1 MRRLVLPVLFCVC
14 VAQPLLLSAAEPFTL
29 TTAEQENKL
38 GEEAYQEIL
47 KKEKICT
54 NKEVVECVQRVAKRV
69 CEAAPDKG
77 FKYEIVVLE
86 SDKVN
91 AFCLPGGKIAVYT
104 AILPYCKNEAGLACV
119 LGHEVAHAI
128 LRHGGQRMTQ
138 TTAVQLFGTG
148 LQALLQSRKVSNTTL
163 DLAMGAYG
171 YGAQLGILLPYSRD
185 HEREADTE
193 GLAYMTK
200 AGYDPRE
207 APEFWKRFAVLKSD
221 VPSFLNTHPSHED
234 RADRLTKML
243 PTALKLYEKSAKL
256 GLGAELPGSGGA
268 VASSPTPA
276 SGSALPKIPLPGETT
291 ALGEAQFR
299 QALQEALSTGF
310 RAAIARLGKEDGFF
324 KDEAVKIVMPE
335 KLSGIEK
342 AVRKAGKD
350 DLANKF
356 IVQMNRAAE
365 KAAPGTADAFAKAIA
380 ALQPQ
385 DLKAILNGPH
395 DAATQY
401 FHKTTSTDLHAAIL
415 PVVREATEGSGVTKS
430 YKDMLKKAGFV
441 ARMLIGDFDLDE
453 YITAKALDGIFLKLA
468 DEEKLIRTDPAKR
481 TTDLLRRVFG
491 K

>member
-1 MRRLVLPVLFCVC
+1 MYRLGMALLFCLC
-14 VAQPLLLSAAEPFTL
+14 AAQTPALSAAEPFML

-38 GEEAYQEIL
+38 GAEAYQEIL
-47 KKEKICT
+47 KKEKVCT
-54 NKEVVECVQRVAKRV
+54 NKELVKYVQNVSKRV
-69 CEAAPDKG
+69 CDTAPDKG

-148 LQALLQSRKVSNTTL
+148 LQALLQSRKVSNSTL

-171 YGAQLGILLPYSRD
+171 YGAQLGLLLPYSRN
-185 HEREADTE
+185 HECEADAE

-243 PTALKLYEKSAKL
+243 PIALKLYEKSAKL
-256 GLGAELPGSGGA
+256 GLGAGIPGLGGTSALAAQPPGSQ
-268 VASSPTPA
+268 
-276 SGSALPKIPLPGETT
+276 LPKIPLPGETA
-291 ALGEAQFR
+291 ALGDAQLR

-310 RAAIARLGKEDGFF
+310 RVAIARLSKEDGFF
-324 KDEAVKIVMPE
+324 KDELVKIVMPE

-342 AVRKAGKD
+342 VVRKAGKD
-350 DLANKF
+350 DLADKF

-365 KAAPGTADAFAKAIA
+365 QAAPGTAGAFAKAIA

-385 DLKAILNGPH
+385 DLKAILNGTQ

-401 FHKTTSTDLHAAIL
+401 FRKTVSTDLYAAIL
-415 PVVREATEGSGVTKS
+415 PVIRAATESSGATKS
-430 YKDMLKKAGFV
+430 YKDMLKKGGFV
-441 ARMLIGDFDLDE
+441 ARMLMGDFDLDE
-453 YITAKALDGIFLKLA
+453 YITTKALDGIFLKLA
-468 DEEKLIRTDPAKR
+468 DEEKRIRTEPAAR